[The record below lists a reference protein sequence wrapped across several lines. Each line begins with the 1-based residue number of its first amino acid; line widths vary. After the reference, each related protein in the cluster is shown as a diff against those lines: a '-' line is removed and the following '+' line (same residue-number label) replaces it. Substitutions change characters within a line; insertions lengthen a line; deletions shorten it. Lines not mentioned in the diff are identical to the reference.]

1 MDKNTLAGYIDHT
14 LLKPTAS
21 LEDIYRLCDE
31 AMEHHFYSV
40 CIAPYFVEAAAK
52 RLENSKVKVG
62 TIIGFPLGYQ
72 LTTLKIDEIKRAFN
86 LGVDEIDAVINI
98 SAVKSNDW
106 DWVEQEI
113 KGIGT
118 TASIKDLTSKI
129 IFETCYLTEAEVIK
143 LCDLCTQSG
152 VDFVKTS
159 TGFGSGGATV
169 EMVKMMKAHIGKKM
183 KVKASGGIRTY
194 DDAIRMIDAGAE
206 RIGASA
212 GVAILKDIQ

>member
-21 LEDIYRLCDE
+21 LEEIFKLCDE
-31 AMEHHFYSV
+31 ALEHHFCSV

-52 RLENSKVKVG
+52 RLENSDVKVC
-62 TIIGFPLGYQ
+62 TVIGFPLGYQ
-72 LTTLKIDEIKRAFN
+72 LTTLKIDEIKRALN
-86 LGVDEIDAVINI
+86 LGVNEIDAVVNV
-98 SAVKSNDW
+98 SAVKSGDW

-113 KGIGT
+113 ASIAT

-143 LCDLCTQSG
+143 LCELCTQAG
-152 VDFVKTS
+152 VNYVKTS
-159 TGFGSGGATV
+159 TGFGSAGATV
-169 EMVKMMKAHIGKKM
+169 EMVKLMKAHIGKKM

-194 DDAIRMIDAGAE
+194 EDAMKMIEAGAE
-206 RIGASA
+206 RLGASA
-212 GVAILKDIQ
+212 GVSILSGIK